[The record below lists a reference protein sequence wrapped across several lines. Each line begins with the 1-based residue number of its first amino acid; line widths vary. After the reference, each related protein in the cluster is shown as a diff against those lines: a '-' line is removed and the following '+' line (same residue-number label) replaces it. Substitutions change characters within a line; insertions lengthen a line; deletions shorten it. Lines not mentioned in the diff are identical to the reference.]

1 MCCFM
6 FFGSFFLWIRTS
18 FVLMT
23 KSWNIST
30 KLWFW
35 AASLIIKCVIH
46 VLSHVCTWELGLLV
60 SPWWWTERTAV
71 AGSHWTQAHLWG
83 WSWSEQ
89 FQLCRCWIG
98 RSTGLQLLAREL
110 WSPLGRSDLCR
121 ERRWTG
127 YRQKKKWGES
137 KRQIDLV
144 GFKKENLQLLSPAP
158 VTFPMM

>member
-18 FVLMT
+18 FVL
-23 KSWNIST
+23 KYLYKAVVLNGIVNYKVCDS
-30 KLWFW
+30 
-35 AASLIIKCVIH
+35 CVE
-46 VLSHVCTWELGLLV
+46 SRVCTWELALLV

-83 WSWSEQ
+83 WSWSER